1 MERKVFEYLLGRGFS
16 REEASL
22 VAFLAVDAL
31 KEGTLAPEEAREAY
45 GLDEK
50 QCRDIEWSAQM
61 HDIGKIAIPD
71 AILNKPARLTDEEYA
86 KMKTHTTS
94 GAENLHCD
102 LGFRLRKD
110 GVYPAIMDQVPAK
123 DWRPYSDRK

>member
-45 GLDEK
+45 GLDDE
-50 QCRDIEWSAQM
+50 DIRRAS
-61 HDIGKIAIPD
+61 
-71 AILNKPARLTDEEYA
+71 
-86 KMKTHTTS
+86 
-94 GAENLHCD
+94 
-102 LGFRLRKD
+102 
-110 GVYPAIMDQVPAK
+110 
-123 DWRPYSDRK
+123 